1 MTPDTPS
8 ELLPAI
14 RRARIDS
21 LDIYEVSEPELVLL
35 ERGSPDSLFLNF
47 AVFLLSSALS
57 LFVALVTTTIASSR
71 TFSVF
76 VILTTVGTVGG
87 LFLLLL
93 WMRNRQSTAT
103 VFAQIRRRMPP
114 EGIPAPIQTIIAVPP
129 RDGGERIE

>member
-1 MTPDTPS
+1 MTLDRVTPS

-21 LDIYEVSEPELVLL
+21 LNIYEVSESELALL

-57 LFVALVTTTIASSR
+57 LLVALLTTTITSSR
-71 TFSVF
+71 TFTVF
-76 VILTTVGTVGG
+76 VVFTVTGVVGG

-93 WMRNRQSTAT
+93 WLRNRQSTAA

-114 EGIPAPIQTIIAVPP
+114 EGVPAPGQTIINVPP
-129 RDGGERIE
+129 SDATD